1 MRPIIDFDNTW
12 YSEETLVYK
21 SRAEIV
27 GGCVMQIVILFL
39 FFLFLINNNYLFSII
54 VISPTYFLV
63 KRIKQLII
71 ERDLVQF
78 TINSNGIQIKNEPII
93 TWDNIQNERII
104 RIGKHRNPRY
114 DFVFYDSKENK
125 KIQLTT
131 NTLSFG
137 AHEILKSAQIN
148 RERFNRKINP
158 I

>member
-12 YSEETLVYK
+12 YSQETLVYK
-21 SRAEIV
+21 SRSEIV
-27 GGCVMQIVILFL
+27 GGCVMQIVIFFL
-39 FFLFLINNNYLFSII
+39 FFLLLINNNYLFSII

-71 ERDLVQF
+71 ERDVVQL

-93 TWDNIQNERII
+93 TWDIIQNERII
-104 RIGKHRNPRY
+104 RIGRRKNPRY
-114 DFVFYDSKENK
+114 DFVFYNSKENK

-137 AHEILKSAQIN
+137 AHEILKSAQIH
-148 RERFNRKINP
+148 RERFNRKVNP